1 MMKYLRKLL
10 LMERHTCPWWLAYS
24 WDHRLRTLFHDPG
37 RIILPHVS
45 SGDRV
50 LDVGCGM
57 GFFSLAMAGFVG
69 SEGKVYALDIQQKML
84 DVLMKRAR
92 VRDLD
97 QRIVPVLSN
106 GRDLAVPE
114 PVDFILSFWMLH
126 EVDGKADL
134 VRGLHGIL
142 RNSGFF
148 LLVEPKI
155 HTPADTFQEETNLC
169 RDAGFSLTDYPD
181 VRMSRA
187 ALFTKT

>member
-1 MMKYLRKLL
+1 MMRYLRRLL
-10 LMERHTCPWWLAYS
+10 LMEKHTCPWWLAYS
-24 WDHRLRTLFHDPG
+24 WDHRLRTFIHDPG

-45 SGDRV
+45 VGDRV
-50 LDVGCGM
+50 LDLGCGM

-69 SEGKVYALDIQQKML
+69 GTGKVYALDIQQKML
-84 DVLMKRAR
+84 DVLMKRAGAR
-92 VRDLD
+92 NLD
-97 QRIVPVLSN
+97 RRIVPIFSN

-134 VRGLHGIL
+134 VRGLYEIL
-142 RNSGFF
+142 RESGYF

-155 HTPADTFQEETNLC
+155 HTPADTFQEETALC
-169 RDAGFSLTDYPD
+169 RDAGFMLIDYPD

-187 ALFTKT
+187 ALFGK